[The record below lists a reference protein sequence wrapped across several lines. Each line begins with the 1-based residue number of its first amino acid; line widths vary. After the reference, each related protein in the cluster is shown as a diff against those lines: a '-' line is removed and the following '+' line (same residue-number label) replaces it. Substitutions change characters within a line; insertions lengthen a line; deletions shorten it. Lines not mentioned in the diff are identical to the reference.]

1 MGDKTMHRNV
11 LYEER
16 ITAWWAI
23 GTFGL
28 LSLGFLFLAVFQAIR
43 GPLGV
48 NPAPTWLFFL
58 LCALFFCLGFNF
70 RSLLI
75 RITETR
81 IRVSYGLV
89 RRVIM
94 VRDVSGC
101 YTSKAHSVRYGG
113 WGVRVFKSKKGFKL
127 VYGVGGTPL
136 VVLTLRSGRI
146 HEFLFSTMCQ
156 QRVVETVNGLIS
168 P

>member
-1 MGDKTMHRNV
+1 VQRNV

-28 LSLGFLFLAVFQAIR
+28 LSMGFLFLAVFQALS
-43 GPLGV
+43 GSLGA

-58 LCALFFCLGFNF
+58 LCAVFFCLGLNF
-70 RSLLI
+70 RTLLV
-75 RITETR
+75 RITETQ
-81 IRVSYGLV
+81 ILVSYGLV

-94 VRDVSGC
+94 VQDISGC
-101 YTSKAHSVRYGG
+101 YTSKAHSIRYGG

-127 VYGVGGTPL
+127 VYSVGPTPL

-146 HEFLFSTMCQ
+146 QEFLFSTIYQ
-156 QRVVETVNGLIS
+156 QRVVETVNSLLS

>member
-1 MGDKTMHRNV
+1 MQGNV

-28 LSLGFLFLAVFQAIR
+28 LSLGFLFLGVFQALQ

-48 NPAPTWLFFL
+48 NPVPTWLFFL
-58 LCALFFCLGFNF
+58 LCAVFFFLGFNF
-70 RSLLI
+70 RTLLV
-75 RITETR
+75 RITEAQ
-81 IRVSYGLV
+81 IRVGYGLV
-89 RRVIM
+89 RRVIP

-101 YTSKAHSVRYGG
+101 YTSKAHSLRYGG
-113 WGVRVFKSKKGFKL
+113 WGVRLFRSQKGFKL
-127 VYGVGGTPL
+127 VYSVGGTPL
-136 VVLTLRSGRI
+136 VVLTLKSGRI

-156 QRVVETVNGLIS
+156 QRVVETVNGLLS

>member
-1 MGDKTMHRNV
+1 VQRNV

-16 ITAWWAI
+16 ITAWWAM

-28 LSLGFLFLAVFQAIR
+28 LSLGFLFLAAFQVLR
-43 GPLGV
+43 GSLGA
-48 NPAPTWLFFL
+48 NPAPTWLFLL

-75 RITETR
+75 RIMETR
-81 IRVSYGLV
+81 IQVSYGLV

-94 VRDVSGC
+94 VRDISGC
-101 YTSKAHSVRYGG
+101 YTSKAHSIRYGG

-127 VYGVGGTPL
+127 VYSVGGTPL
-136 VVLTLRSGRI
+136 VALALRSGRI
-146 HEFLFSTMCQ
+146 DEFLFSTMYQ
-156 QRVVETVNGLIS
+156 QRVVETVNGLLS